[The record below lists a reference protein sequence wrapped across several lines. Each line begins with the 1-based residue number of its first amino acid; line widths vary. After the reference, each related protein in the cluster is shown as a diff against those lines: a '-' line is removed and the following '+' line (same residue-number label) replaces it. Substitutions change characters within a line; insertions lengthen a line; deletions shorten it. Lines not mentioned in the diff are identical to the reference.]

1 MEMEGAR
8 KDGDVTRWA
17 HFTDIKDIKHETLK
31 RLVELHFENW
41 LNPGTQ

>member
-8 KDGDVTRWA
+8 KDCDVTRWA
-17 HFTDIKDIKHETLK
+17 HFTDIKDIKQET
-31 RLVELHFENW
+31 RLELHFENW